1 MKIELAIELP
11 GVIPLWIQLAL
22 LFPCGSTRLRQLT
35 SAYILHIAHLLEH
48 IWGTLL
54 RSQPPHCLNRS
65 RQSPPLPWLASLTPQ
80 QGLVLNGLSTEAPTA
95 APQVMMP
102 VLHGLLHILM
112 RLRAP

>member
-1 MKIELAIELP
+1 VDPI
-11 GVIPLWIQLAL
+11 GSFIPLWIQVAL
-22 LFPCGSTRLRQLT
+22 LFPCGSTGEYILHIRLRQLT

-48 IWGTLL
+48 IWGYTAALAVTA
-54 RSQPPHCLNRS
+54 
-65 RQSPPLPWLASLTPQ
+65 PLPWLGSLAPQ